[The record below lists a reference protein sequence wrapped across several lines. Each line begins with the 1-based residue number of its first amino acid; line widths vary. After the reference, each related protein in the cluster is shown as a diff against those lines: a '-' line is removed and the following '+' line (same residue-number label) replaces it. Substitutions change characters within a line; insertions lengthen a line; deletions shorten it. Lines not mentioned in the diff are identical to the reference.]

1 MYVHNYSS
9 VMYTVYI
16 HIPYI
21 LLGSF
26 WNQFR
31 YLKSSFFSYSRGWH
45 HPGLSPRSF
54 PTTFAGEAHRRIPSI
69 LAPTGRQE
77 QLMKR
82 LAPSWEN
89 LLI

>member
-1 MYVHNYSS
+1 MYVHNYSY

-31 YLKSSFFSYSRGWH
+31 YLKSSFPLIVAPCYGGW
-45 HPGLSPRSF
+45 HPGLSPGSF

-69 LAPTGRQE
+69 LA
-77 QLMKR
+77 R
-82 LAPSWEN
+82 LARAPSWKN
-89 LLI
+89 PSSTIWL